1 MMSANGDDTT
11 SGLAQRASEVKL
23 LVLDADGVLTDGGL
37 LYGPEGQIYQRFD
50 VTDGYGIRCAMDA
63 GVEVAILTGR
73 MSGAVAARAKT
84 LSIERIVQGSSDK
97 AAAITELARECGV
110 ALTDVCFMGDD
121 VFDIPA
127 MAVVGLPA
135 APANARDEVKAV
147 AAYTCRAR
155 GGAGAV
161 REVVELLLSSRGAW
175 PPPGTLPSAK
185 RS

>member
-1 MMSANGDDTT
+1 MSGSGDDIPRE
-11 SGLAQRASEVKL
+11 LASRAERVEL

-37 LYGPEGQIYQRFD
+37 LFGPEGEVYQRFD
-50 VTDGYGIRCAMDA
+50 VTDGYGIRCLMAA

-73 MSGAVAARAKT
+73 VSGAVAARART

-97 AAAITELARECGV
+97 ASAIRELAHDCGV
-110 ALTDVCFMGDD
+110 ELAAVCYMGDD

-127 MAVVGLPA
+127 MDVVGLSA
-135 APANARDEVKAV
+135 APANARDEVKGV

-175 PPPGTLPSAK
+175 PPPDTLPSAK